1 MKKNLLMWDES
12 LFRDP
17 DVLEIDYVPE
27 QFEFRDTQMREL
39 AFQIRP
45 GLRGGRPLNTVCK
58 GLPGTGK
65 TTSIKK
71 LFSEI
76 EETTKELVPVYIN
89 CQIDNTKFAIVSQIY
104 KKLSG
109 HLPPSSGTSFKQ
121 VFDAVAR
128 ILVKEDIVLLVT
140 LDDANYLLY
149 ENEINK
155 VLYTLLRSHET
166 YEGTRIG
173 VIVIISDMDV
183 DLSRAVDAR
192 VASVFRPT
200 EIYFAPYSDA
210 EIREI
215 MKVRVVQGLF
225 PGVLSDE
232 LLDLV
237 VSQTTGSG
245 DLRVGIDLLKR
256 ATLSAERAARRSI
269 EREDICGAYE
279 ISKYLHLNYTVKT
292 LKDEE
297 RLVLKSL
304 AERSAQA
311 ARDECGRRVQGD
323 QGVECHRVYPVLRDR
338 QEDGRDAPHQPAV
351 PRGKGQDTDYH
362 AQVRPGKGTRIP
374 QVTSAPLQRRKYF
387 KNIIYPKTL
396 FYDTG
401 VFCHVKCKRTG
412 TRDF

>member
-1 MKKNLLMWDES
+1 MKKNLLMWDET

-17 DVLEIDYVPE
+17 EVLEIDYVPE
-27 QFEFRDTQMREL
+27 QFEFRDAQMREL

-45 GLRGGRPLNTVCK
+45 GLRGGRPLNTICK

-65 TTSIKK
+65 TTSIRK
-71 LFSEI
+71 LFAEI
-76 EETTKELVPVYIN
+76 EETTKKLVPVYIN
-89 CQIDNTKFAIVSQIY
+89 CQIDNTKFAILSQIY
-104 KKLSG
+104 KKLAG

-128 ILVKEDIVLLVT
+128 ILIKDEIVLIVA

-173 VIVIISDMDV
+173 VMVIVSDLDV

-200 EIYFAPYSDA
+200 EIYFPPYENT
-210 EIREI
+210 EIQEI
-215 MKVRVVQGLF
+215 MKARVTQGLF
-225 PGVLSDE
+225 PGVLSEE

-237 VSQTTGSG
+237 VKQTQKSG

-279 ISKYLHLNYTVKT
+279 ISKYLHLSYTIKT
-292 LKDEE
+292 LNDEE
-297 RLVLKSL
+297 RMILKSF
-304 AERSAQA
+304 AERSAKEHDMNAGDVYKSLKETLTIGYTRFYEIVKKMDGMRLINLQY
-311 ARDECGRRVQGD
+311 RD
-323 QGVECHRVYPVLRDR
+323 
-338 QEDGRDAPHQPAV
+338 
-351 PRGKGQDTDYH
+351 GKG
-362 AQVRPGKGTRIP
+362 RTRI
-374 QVTSAPLQRRKYF
+374 
-387 KNIIYPKTL
+387 ITL
-396 FYDTG
+396 RYDP
-401 VFCHVKCKRTG
+401 VKVLEYLT
-412 TRDF
+412 

>member
-1 MKKNLLMWDES
+1 MKKNLLMWDET

-17 DVLEIDYVPE
+17 EVLEIDYVPE
-27 QFEFRDTQMREL
+27 QFEFRDAQMREL

-65 TTSIKK
+65 TTSIRK
-71 LFSEI
+71 LFAEI
-76 EETTKELVPVYIN
+76 EETTKKLVPVYIN
-89 CQIDNTKFAIVSQIY
+89 CQIDNTKFAILSQIY
-104 KKLSG
+104 KKLAG

-128 ILVKEDIVLLVT
+128 ILIKDEIVLIVA

-173 VIVIISDMDV
+173 VMVIVSDLDV

-192 VASVFRPT
+192 VTSVFRPT
-200 EIYFAPYSDA
+200 EIYFPPYEDT
-210 EIREI
+210 EIQEI
-215 MKVRVVQGLF
+215 IRARVTQGLF
-225 PGVLSDE
+225 PGVLSEE

-237 VSQTTGSG
+237 VKQTQKSG

-269 EREDICGAYE
+269 HREDICGAYE
-279 ISKYLHLNYTVKT
+279 ISKYLHLSYTIKT
-292 LKDEE
+292 LNDEE
-297 RLVLKSL
+297 RLILKSF
-304 AERSAQA
+304 AERSAKEHDMNAGDVYKSLKETLSIGYTRFYEIVKKMDGMRLINLQY
-311 ARDECGRRVQGD
+311 RD
-323 QGVECHRVYPVLRDR
+323 
-338 QEDGRDAPHQPAV
+338 
-351 PRGKGQDTDYH
+351 GKG
-362 AQVRPGKGTRIP
+362 RTRI
-374 QVTSAPLQRRKYF
+374 
-387 KNIIYPKTL
+387 ITL
-396 FYDTG
+396 RYDP
-401 VFCHVKCKRTG
+401 VKILEYLA
-412 TRDF
+412 

>member
-1 MKKNLLMWDES
+1 MKKNLLMWDET

-17 DVLEIDYVPE
+17 EVLEIDYLPE
-27 QFEFRDTQMREL
+27 QFEFRDSQMQEM
-39 AFQIRP
+39 AFQIKP
-45 GLRGGRPLNTVCK
+45 GIRGGRPLNTVCK

-71 LFSEI
+71 VFQEI
-76 EETTKELVPVYIN
+76 EETTKKLVPVYIN
-89 CQIDNTKFAIVSQIY
+89 CQIDNTKFAIISQIY
-104 KKLSG
+104 RKLVG

-128 ILVKEDIVLLVT
+128 ILIKDEIVLLVA

-155 VLYTLLRSHET
+155 ILYTLLRSHET

-183 DLSRAVDAR
+183 DLTRALDAR

-200 EIYFAPYSDA
+200 EIYFPPYADT
-210 EIREI
+210 EVREI
-215 MKVRVVQGLF
+215 MKARVMQGLF
-225 PGVLSDE
+225 TGVLSDT

-237 VSQTTGSG
+237 VEQTLKSG

-297 RLVLKSL
+297 RQILRFL
-304 AERSAQA
+304 AERSANDNEMNA
-311 ARDECGRRVQGD
+311 GD
-323 QGVECHRVYPVLRDR
+323 VYKTLKESMSIGYTRFYEIVKKM
-338 QEDGRDAPHQPAV
+338 DAMRLVNLQY
-351 PRGKGQDTDYH
+351 REGKG
-362 AQVRPGKGTRIP
+362 RTRI
-374 QVTSAPLQRRKYF
+374 
-387 KNIIYPKTL
+387 ITL
-396 FYDTG
+396 RYDPAK
-401 VFCHVKCKRTG
+401 VLEYLS
-412 TRDF
+412 

>member
-1 MKKNLLMWDES
+1 MKKNLLMWDET

-17 DVLEIDYVPE
+17 EVLEIDYVPE
-27 QFEFRDTQMREL
+27 QFEFRDAQMREL

-65 TTSIKK
+65 TTSIRK
-71 LFSEI
+71 LFTEI
-76 EETTKELVPVYIN
+76 EETTKKLVPVYIN
-89 CQIDNTKFAIVSQIY
+89 CQIDNTKFAIISQIY

-128 ILVKEDIVLLVT
+128 MLVKDEIVLLVA

-173 VIVIISDMDV
+173 VIVIVSDLDV
-183 DLSRAVDAR
+183 DLTRAVDAR

-200 EIYFAPYSDA
+200 EIYFPPYDNT

-215 MKVRVVQGLF
+215 MKARVVQGLF
-225 PGVLSDE
+225 QGVLSEDM
-232 LLDLV
+232 LNLV
-237 VSQTTGSG
+237 VEQTLKSG

-256 ATLSAERAARRSI
+256 ATLSAERAAKRSI
-269 EREDICGAYE
+269 ERVDICGAYE
-279 ISKYLHLNYTVKT
+279 ISKYLHLSYTIKT
-292 LKDEE
+292 LKEEE
-297 RLVLKSL
+297 RLILKSC
-304 AERSAQA
+304 AERSEKDREMNAGDVYKSIKESLSIGYTRFYEIIKKMDA
-311 ARDECGRRVQGD
+311 MRLINLEYRD
-323 QGVECHRVYPVLRDR
+323 
-338 QEDGRDAPHQPAV
+338 
-351 PRGKGQDTDYH
+351 GKG
-362 AQVRPGKGTRIP
+362 RTRI
-374 QVTSAPLQRRKYF
+374 
-387 KNIIYPKTL
+387 ITL
-396 FYDTG
+396 RYDPAKVLEYLG
-401 VFCHVKCKRTG
+401 
-412 TRDF
+412 